1 MSEGIFM
8 RSYTVPEAARLAGV
22 NVKTLRKHVK
32 DGKLLA
38 VETPVGLRISED
50 VLLLYA
56 QALPGQDR
64 PDRTRVDQSGG
75 GPGWTRSD
83 QAEPEETE
91 EDQDE
96 PGSGWT
102 VGDQVGP
109 DQTRV
114 GQGGPEA
121 FQGETRV
128 FSQDQVLM
136 KALDMLH
143 LTNEEVRR
151 LERESVAM
159 KYELSSFQRA
169 LAESAES
176 LTDREERLR
185 VAAEAAKRAEELEAE
200 NRRLQELFDAENY
213 QALAARRLAEE
224 NAKKLQEF
232 ELEKAALTER
242 LKMSENRVDWLEKR
256 VPRWVRSLFR
266 AG

>member
-1 MSEGIFM
+1 M

-32 DGKLLA
+32 EGKLLA

-75 GPGWTRSD
+75 GSGWTRG
-83 QAEPEETE
+83 
-91 EDQDE
+91 DQDE

-102 VGDQVGP
+102 VGDQAGP
-109 DQTRV
+109 DQTGV

-121 FQGETRV
+121 FQVETRV

-143 LTNEEVRR
+143 STNEEVRR

-185 VAAEAAKRAEELEAE
+185 VAALAAKRAEELEAE

-224 NAKKLQEF
+224 NANKLQAF
-232 ELEKAALTER
+232 ELEKTVLTER
-242 LKMSENRVDWLEKR
+242 LKMSESRVSWMEQR